1 MDEDITAINTTT
13 RNEKI
18 KNFFVKNKK
27 KLVISLLLII
37 LLILSYFVYGEF
49 DKRSKIKIAN
59 KYNNTVINFISGDK
73 LNIEIE
79 MINIINAKDKTYSP
93 LALYFLLDNDIINSK
108 EKINSLFDILI
119 KETKVDKEIKNLIIY
134 KKALYNSEFE
144 TENNLLKILNPII
157 NSKSIWKSHG
167 LYLMAEYFLSKNE
180 KQKSKEFFEKILI
193 LENSNPQT
201 NKNTHIK
208 KHSTRTSAKQ
218 QQETHKCI
226 RNIQQTYDPLCARI
240 IKGFA
245 TDGCKKS

>member
-1 MDEDITAINTTT
+1 MDEDITAINTNT

-18 KNFFVKNKK
+18 KNFFIKNKK
-27 KLVISLLLII
+27 KLVILLSLII
-37 LLILSYFVYGEF
+37 LLILSYFAYGEF

-59 KYNNTVINFISGDK
+59 KYNNLIINFTSGDQF
-73 LNIEIE
+73 NVESE
-79 MINIINAKDKTYSP
+79 MIKIINAKDKTYSP
-93 LALYFLLDNDIINSK
+93 LALYFLLDNNIINSK
-108 EKINSLFDILI
+108 EEINSLFDILI

-193 LENSNPQT
+193 LENSNSQ
-201 NKNTHIK
+201 IK
-208 KHSTRTSAKQ
+208 LEAQKR
-218 QQETHKCI
+218 
-226 RNIQQTYDPLCARI
+226 IQRD
-240 IKGFA
+240 F
-245 TDGCKKS
+245 SE